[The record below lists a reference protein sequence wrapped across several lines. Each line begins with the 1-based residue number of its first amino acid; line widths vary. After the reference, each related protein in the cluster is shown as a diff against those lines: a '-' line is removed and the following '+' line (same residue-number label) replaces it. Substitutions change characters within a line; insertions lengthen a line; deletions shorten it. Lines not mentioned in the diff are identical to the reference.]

1 MDNALGGAV
10 IRGSIT
16 LCLWLLS
23 SPGLALAEDLDCDG
37 VTAEA
42 ELTVACPAASGDL
55 YVDVEH
61 LACAAA
67 VTREANDP
75 DGDGL
80 GSGLVTVEGVTGWS
94 IVLGCDNCPSIFN
107 PDQADADGDGLGDAC
122 PDRGDAC
129 SDDHKPPDEARPI
142 EWRGSGAPSCG
153 LTTGGHG
160 WVAALSC
167 ACAWLSRR
175 RAERAGRA
183 RRA

>member
-1 MDNALGGAV
+1 MDAALGGAV
-10 IRGSIT
+10 IRASIT
-16 LCLWLLS
+16 LWLWLLS
-23 SPGLALAEDLDCDG
+23 SPALALAEDLDCDG
-37 VTAEA
+37 VPAEA
-42 ELTVACPAASGDL
+42 ELTVACPAVSGDL
-55 YVDVEH
+55 YIDFER

-67 VTREANDP
+67 VTREVNDP

-107 PDQADADGDGLGDAC
+107 PDQADADGDG
-122 PDRGDAC
+122 RGDAC
-129 SDDHKPPDEARPI
+129 ADDYDVFDRSPPHAAAPPV

-160 WVAALSC
+160 WVAALCC

-175 RAERAGRA
+175 RPERAGRA